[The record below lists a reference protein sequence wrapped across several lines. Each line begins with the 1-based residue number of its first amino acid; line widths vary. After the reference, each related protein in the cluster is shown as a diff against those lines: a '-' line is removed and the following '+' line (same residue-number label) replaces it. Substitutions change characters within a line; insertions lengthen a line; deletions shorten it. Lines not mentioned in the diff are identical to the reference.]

1 VQVRAPIGRTLGST
15 AAATTACVFPAFLTG
30 AMAVQLRDDLG
41 FSASGTGLAV
51 AAFFGA
57 AAVSSVM
64 LGRQSERI
72 GPAAGLRLAAVGSG
86 ATQLAIAIA
95 ARSFTS
101 LVLLLAVAGVAN
113 ALAQPA
119 ANLLIARALPADRQ
133 GIAFAVKQSAIPLA
147 TLLAGAAVPAI
158 ALTVGWRWAFAG
170 AAVLAGASAATVPAR
185 IGALPAGVRAPL
197 ERRSRDAR
205 LAFMTLVALGI
216 GLGAAS
222 ASTLGAFLVS
232 AAVDSGLSEGGAG
245 LVLTLGSAVGIAVR
259 LTAGAR
265 ADKRDGGHLRVV
277 SMMLLAG
284 AIAYCL
290 LATGVPWVYV
300 VATPLAFATGW
311 AWPGL
316 SNLAIV
322 LANPTAPGAATGI
335 TQTGTYAGAVAG
347 PLLFGVVADHASY
360 GAAWLVAAGI
370 ALAAALAM
378 STARR
383 ISEST
388 RS

>member
-57 AAVSSVM
+57 AAVSSM
-64 LGRQSERI
+64 TLGRQSERI

-101 LVLLLAVAGVAN
+101 LVVLLAVAGVAN

-170 AAVLAGASAATVPAR
+170 AAVLACASAAAVPAR
-185 IGALPAGVRAPL
+185 IGARPAGVEGPL

-360 GAAWLVAAGI
+360 GAAWLVAAAI

-383 ISEST
+383 FT
-388 RS
+388 